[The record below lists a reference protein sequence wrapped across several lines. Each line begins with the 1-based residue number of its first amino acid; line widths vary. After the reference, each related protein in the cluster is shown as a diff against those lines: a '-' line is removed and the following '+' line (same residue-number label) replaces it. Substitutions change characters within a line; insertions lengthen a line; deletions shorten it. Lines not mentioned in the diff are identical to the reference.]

1 MTYGQFLMVFLLVP
15 IAGLA
20 LLVIRDGRHCHTCER
35 RWRGKRAMALLGC
48 LTIVAT
54 VYTIPWDNHLIARRV
69 WWYDH
74 SLISGV
80 TLGQIPIEEVLFFP
94 LLTLLVWLWV
104 MWLMPRVATSGLA
117 ESGSGAMHRE
127 GALSG
132 NILKVGV
139 AAATPPQLRASPR
152 MHGERTSTAR
162 WIVALAGVGTCLVSL
177 VILRGGWQPGTYL
190 AWELVWALP
199 PLILQVGVG
208 GDLLWQ
214 HRRLLL
220 TAIVPAV
227 AYLGVADAV
236 AIHGGIWTISLYQ
249 SLGLLFVGLLPV
261 EELIFFL
268 MTSILVACGLILG
281 GAPELSRRL
290 TSRVST
296 YPLS

>member
-1 MTYGQFLMVFLLVP
+1 MTYGQFLAVFLLVP

-20 LLVIRDGRHCHTCER
+20 LLVVRDGRYCHIHEW
-35 RWRGKRAMALLGC
+35 RWRGKRAIALLGC

-54 VYTIPWDNHLIARRV
+54 VYTIPWDHHLIADRV
-69 WWYDH
+69 WWYDR

-80 TLGQIPIEEVLFFP
+80 SLGQIPIEEVLFFP

-104 MWLMPRVATSGLA
+104 MWLMPRVTTNGLA
-117 ESGSGAMHRE
+117 EGSTDAMNRE
-127 GALSG
+127 GAPSG
-132 NILKVGV
+132 NIQKVGV
-139 AAATPPQLRASPR
+139 AAATPPQLYACIR
-152 MHGERTSTAR
+152 MHGQGISNAR
-162 WIVALAGVGTCLVSL
+162 WIVALAGLGVCLVSL
-177 VILRGGWQPGTYL
+177 VILRRGWQPGTYL

-220 TAIVPAV
+220 AAIVPAV
-227 AYLGVADAV
+227 AYLSVADAI
-236 AIHGGIWTISLYQ
+236 AIHGGIWTISPHQ
-249 SLGLLFVGLLPV
+249 SLGLLLVGVLPV

-268 MTSILVACGLILG
+268 VTSALVACGLILG
-281 GAPELSRRL
+281 VTPELRRQP
-290 TSRVST
+290 TNSVST